1 MTPDSGPPTLVLAAV
16 IRREGRYL
24 VGRRP
29 ESKRHAGLWEFPGGK
44 VRPDEGSRAGLA
56 RELREELGIELVSV
70 GRILFERRDP
80 GSPFLIRFVEVVAE
94 GEPRTLE
101 HTQLVWES
109 PEALGRRAL
118 APTDAAF
125 VREVL
130 RDGDGG

>member
-1 MTPDSGPPTLVLAAV
+1 VRGDSGDPVLVLAAV
-16 IRREGRYL
+16 IERDGRYL

-44 VRPDEGSRAGLA
+44 VRPGESPRAGLA
-56 RELREELGIELVSV
+56 RELREELGIDLLSL
-70 GRILFERRDP
+70 GRVLFERRDP
-80 GSPFLIRFVEVVAE
+80 GSPFLIRFAAVVAK

-101 HTQLVWES
+101 HTDLAWQGPDALVR
-109 PEALGRRAL
+109 LAL

-130 RDGDGG
+130 LAGG

>member
-1 MTPDSGPPTLVLAAV
+1 VRGGSGDPVLVLAAV
-16 IRREGRYL
+16 IERDGRYL

-44 VRPDEGSRAGLA
+44 VRPGESPRAGLA
-56 RELREELGIELVSV
+56 RELREELGIELLSL
-70 GRILFERRDP
+70 GRVLFERRDP
-80 GSPFLIRFVEVVAE
+80 GSPFLIRFVAVVAK

-101 HTQLVWES
+101 HTELVWQE
-109 PEALGRRAL
+109 PEALARRRL

-130 RDGDGG
+130 LADG